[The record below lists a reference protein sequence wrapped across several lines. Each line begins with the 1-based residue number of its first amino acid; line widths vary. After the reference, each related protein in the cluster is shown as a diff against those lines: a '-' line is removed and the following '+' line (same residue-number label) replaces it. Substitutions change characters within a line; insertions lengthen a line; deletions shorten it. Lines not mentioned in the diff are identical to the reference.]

1 MTRLPNQIRSIISV
15 SGEPLE
21 KIAIMADK
29 YLVVSD
35 NASILEIAA
44 TKSTTANDIFQQ
56 PIHQLTKEIYSL
68 RTHFLRS
75 RSRNRSTSSG
85 RHQKTLRN
93 NT

>member
-68 RTHFLRS
+68 RTRFLRP
-75 RSRNRSTSSG
+75 RSRYRSTSSG